1 MLRCSLL
8 EVQPWH
14 AVKGGRFRSV
24 SSSTWSLQLKGI
36 GLTLTLNRVPAVVS
50 SHDMSLLPITELQP
64 LLDGHKHM
72 FFRPP
77 YLFAVFGS
85 KPKLRFCFY
94 SASQKSK
101 SSQTKTS
108 PSHNKSSTLKKRS
121 STSSSGSGNS
131 NNNPASAVGGDNR
144 FIMKKRLFWN
154 TREIPSD
161 PIEVSLLY
169 AQAVHSV
176 VKVPFLVV

>member
-1 MLRCSLL
+1 
-8 EVQPWH
+8 
-14 AVKGGRFRSV
+14 
-24 SSSTWSLQLKGI
+24 
-36 GLTLTLNRVPAVVS
+36 
-50 SHDMSLLPITELQP
+50 MS
-64 LLDGHKHM
+64 
-72 FFRPP
+72 
-77 YLFAVFGS
+77 
-85 KPKLRFCFY
+85 FY

-176 VKVPFLVV
+176 VKVPFCVAKVNELLFKPNIFFVFFRIIKINSPILDTKRYPCDRGGGQFWLNFTSGVSHILRNAIFGNSDPLGHSPTPLCSLSLCPYP